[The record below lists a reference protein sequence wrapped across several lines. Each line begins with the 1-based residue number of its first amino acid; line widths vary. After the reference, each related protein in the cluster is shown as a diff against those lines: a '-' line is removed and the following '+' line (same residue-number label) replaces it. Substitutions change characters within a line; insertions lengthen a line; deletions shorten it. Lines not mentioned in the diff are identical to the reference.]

1 MFTCSVLRCTNPG
14 AAFTAGSQNLVAG
27 YHEAYVC
34 VEHKALIE
42 AGEPWD
48 MEGHSVLM
56 GRDLAPILDS
66 WSARPSAGSEGF
78 TLTLEIAG
86 QIKPVEVFLMPEEA
100 KTLSSFI
107 DAANNG
113 GG

>member
-1 MFTCSVLRCTNPG
+1 M
-14 AAFTAGSQNLVAG
+14 AG

-34 VEHKALIE
+34 VEHKALME

-48 MEGHSVLM
+48 MEGRWVLM
-56 GRDLAPILDS
+56 GRDLAPVLDS

-86 QIKPVEVFLMPEEA
+86 QIKPLEVFLMPEEA
-100 KTLSSFI
+100 RMLSSFI
-107 DAANNG
+107 DAANNDRG
-113 GG
+113 